1 MSDCLFCAI
10 AAGTIPAQ
18 VVRQTDDVVVFRDV
32 NPQAPCHV
40 LSVPRQHLANAVE
53 LAADPRL
60 LAAVIQ
66 EGAAAAIADGC
77 EAGYRIVF
85 NTCAQGGQTVN
96 HVHAH
101 VLGGRQLTWPPG

>member
-18 VVRQTDDVVVFRDV
+18 VVRATDDVVVFRDV
-32 NPQAPCHV
+32 NPQAPFHV
-40 LSVPRQHLANAVE
+40 LSVPRQHLVNAVE
-53 LAADPRL
+53 LAAAPSL
-60 LAAVIQ
+60 FAAVID

-85 NTCAQGGQTVN
+85 NTGAQAGQTVD

-101 VLGGRQLTWPPG
+101 VLGGRRLNWPPG